1 MTNENKKFRI
11 EQIDR
16 YEEQISEEERNATKQ
31 TFLFGLSSAAMVSCL
46 STQGYLDPNT
56 TIHFIELFLGL
67 LNAGMGAHSLK
78 SLIVSISRKTALQEK
93 LEELKMEESNENE
106 GKKR

>member
-1 MTNENKKFRI
+1 MTNENKKFRV

-16 YEEQISEEERNATKQ
+16 YEEQISEEKRNATKQ

-56 TIHFIELFLGL
+56 TIHFISLFLGVI
-67 LNAGMGAHSLK
+67 NAGISAHSLK
-78 SLIVSISRKTALQEK
+78 SLIESISRKTALQVK
-93 LEELKMEESNENE
+93 LEELKMEESK
-106 GKKR
+106 GKEI

>member
-11 EQIDR
+11 KQIDR

-67 LNAGMGAHSLK
+67 LNAGISAHSLK
-78 SLIVSISRKTALQEK
+78 YLIASISRKTALQAK
-93 LEELKMEESNENE
+93 LEELKIEENNESRD
-106 GKKR
+106 KVR